1 MARESYEQ
9 MVGGLGQAAGAMG
22 QAKGGLWEPGEA
34 ARAWEGLKGIGNIA
48 GGAVGYVG
56 SPIFAA
62 LRTLGSQPLEDVSG
76 IPREYPEFAAQF
88 LLGPETLRPSAPG
101 VAKPVPLI
109 RPPQEPPRP
118 DVAIAGEELR
128 AAGIPADVPRAIT
141 GGRAVQS
148 TAQHLSKVPY
158 AGLPIGEAVHTTLPR
173 QLEAGRDITAAE
185 LGAGTGPNVA
195 HRVGNVLSESAAAE
209 TKAAEDAAKL
219 ANEQATAQWQ
229 QAQQQREA
237 QIAQSEQQARQAAQR
252 GVGPEI
258 DPTGMGGVVINRV
271 RNAHDEAA
279 QNRTNLYNDAADREA
294 FIGDHATGTV
304 DRDVRIGLRTAGRDQ
319 TPITITPNLTPAA
332 NEMMQSIEAFGER
345 ARQRRAQAEA
355 EAVDAGGTPRD
366 AERTGQNL
374 RQYETQ
380 RRELGGM
387 MAGVRDA
394 TDMRAA
400 SHVMNQF
407 DQAQEAAMAG
417 PHYEGDPDALA
428 AIRRARAAHRDLM
441 ERFGYN
447 GDDAASRT
455 VNKIVRGEAD
465 QHIGPVDV
473 SKKLTTPGDEA
484 GPLFTRVMEA
494 TGNHPDVQQAVRSG
508 TFSKLTEPAAPG
520 LPPRTPKDIQTSVY
534 KYARGPGR
542 DVANRVFEPQH
553 LDLMQAHA
561 DALVRGQAEREA
573 AEAAAKTS
581 KPVPVEAQKGPIQ
594 QLADTVLGKG
604 QKPWDAALFDTLYGY
619 AKKGG
624 DYKTLAKVVEQ
635 LPQSMRGDLGHT
647 FIRQLGISP
656 GTKEFSLSHFANQW
670 ANITPQA
677 KAIMFGMSGPLVR
690 NLDNI
695 ATIAKETKLVQ
706 SRFGNPSG
714 TTSGNIFGALMGL
727 IGGAVGESV
736 FGAAKTL
743 GTTAATLGGSYV
755 AARFLASP
763 AGASAAAK
771 YMQAVQ
777 RANSAPSV
785 RNMAAVNLTKRNVIS
800 TAMGLRAGGGLQAA
814 PQGSR

>member
-1 MARESYEQ
+1 
-9 MVGGLGQAAGAMG
+9 
-22 QAKGGLWEPGEA
+22 
-34 ARAWEGLKGIGNIA
+34 
-48 GGAVGYVG
+48 
-56 SPIFAA
+56 
-62 LRTLGSQPLEDVSG
+62 
-76 IPREYPEFAAQF
+76 
-88 LLGPETLRPSAPG
+88 
-101 VAKPVPLI
+101 
-109 RPPQEPPRP
+109 
-118 DVAIAGEELR
+118 
-128 AAGIPADVPRAIT
+128 
-141 GGRAVQS
+141 
-148 TAQHLSKVPY
+148 
-158 AGLPIGEAVHTTLPR
+158 
-173 QLEAGRDITAAE
+173 LEAGRNITAAE
-185 LGAGTGPNVA
+185 LGAGTGENVA

-237 QIAQSEQQARQAAQR
+237 QIAQSEQQAQQAAQR

-294 FIGDHATGTV
+294 FIGDRATGTV
-304 DRDVRIGLRTAGRDQ
+304 DRDVRTGLRTAGRDQ

-332 NEMMQSIEAFGER
+332 NEMMQSVESFGER
-345 ARQRRAQAEA
+345 ARQRRVQAEA
-355 EAVDAGGTPRD
+355 EAVDAGGRPQD

-380 RRELGGM
+380 RRELLGM
-387 MAGVRDA
+387 MNGARDA

-407 DQAQEAAMAG
+407 DQAQEAAMSG

-428 AIRRARAAHRDLM
+428 AIRKARAAHRDLM

-447 GDDAASRT
+447 ADDTAGKT

-465 QHIGPVDV
+465 QHIGPVEV

-484 GPLFTRVMEA
+484 GPLFTRAMEA
-494 TGNHPDVQQAVRSG
+494 TGNHPDVLQAVRSG

-542 DVANRVFEPQH
+542 DVAGRVFEPQH

-561 DALVRGQAEREA
+561 DALVRGQEAREA
-573 AEAAAKTS
+573 AEAAAETS
-581 KPVPVEAQKGPIQ
+581 KPVPVEAKKGPIQ
-594 QLADTVLGKG
+594 QLADRVLGKG
-604 QKPWDAALFDTLYGY
+604 QKFDAALFETLYGY
-619 AKKGG
+619 AKEGG
-624 DYKTLAKVVEQ
+624 DYKTLAKVMEQ
-635 LPQSMRGDLGHT
+635 IPQGMRGDLGHS
-647 FIRQLGISP
+647 FIRELGKSP
-656 GTKEFSLSHFANQW
+656 TTKEFSLSHFANQW

-695 ATIAKETKLVQ
+695 ATIAKELRLVQ
-706 SRFGNPSG
+706 GRFGNPSG
-714 TTSGNIFGALMGL
+714 TTSGNIFGALLGL
-727 IGGAVGESV
+727 IGGAVGESA

-743 GTTAATLGGSYV
+743 ATAGGTLGASY
-755 AARFLASP
+755 AMSRFLASP

-800 TAMGLRAGGGLQAA
+800 TAMGLRASGGIQAA